1 MKRQRS
7 RSVASG
13 STHTDTE
20 KGFMLNEEEV
30 EMYGPELQT
39 WHDTIYDGRPTEG
52 VDQAAEEELWD
63 VAQKQIAERD
73 AAAERAVAKEEKP
86 KPKKRAGRPSK
97 ARKEKDDTSELSD
110 AAADAAAED
119 EEEEEEAPKT
129 TRGRRANAGKRRRG
143 STAKEESEDE
153 KEVKDTVSDTYR
165 IVKIAYMNQKIK
177 RKRR

>member
-20 KGFMLNEEEV
+20 KGFMLNDEEV
-30 EMYGPELQT
+30 DMEGPELKT

-63 VAQKQIAERD
+63 VAQKQIADRD
-73 AAAERAVAKEEKP
+73 AAAERAMAKEEKS
-86 KPKKRAGRPSK
+86 KPKRKAGRPSK
-97 ARKEKDDTSELSD
+97 ARKDKEDTSELSD
-110 AAADAAAED
+110 AAVDAAAE

-153 KEVKDTVSDTYR
+153 KEVKDTVSH
-165 IVKIAYMNQKIK
+165 AYHTMKTAYLNQKSK
-177 RKRR
+177 RKRK

>member
-73 AAAERAVAKEEKP
+73 AAAERAVAKEEKQ

-97 ARKEKDDTSELSD
+97 AIKEKEDTSELSD
-110 AAADAAAED
+110 AAADAAAE
-119 EEEEEEAPKT
+119 EEEEEEVPKM

-153 KEVKDTVSDTYR
+153 KEVKDTVSYTYR
-165 IVKIAYMNQKIK
+165 IVIIAYIIQKNK
-177 RKRR
+177 RKRK